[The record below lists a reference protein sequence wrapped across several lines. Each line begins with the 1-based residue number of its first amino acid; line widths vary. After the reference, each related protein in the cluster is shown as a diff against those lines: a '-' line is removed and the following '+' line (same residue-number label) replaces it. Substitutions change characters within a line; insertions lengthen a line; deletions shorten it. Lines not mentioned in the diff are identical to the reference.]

1 MTIRIDILAAK
12 AEHNDH
18 VAAHKCRPAA
28 MLTQADRDAGQRPC
42 PERVRTWL
50 HYMEVA
56 GRWGRDPDDSA
67 RMTELYAGQTAELGQ
82 KGTTYAGMRR
92 AA

>member
-1 MTIRIDILAAK
+1 
-12 AEHNDH
+12 
-18 VAAHKCRPAA
+18 
-28 MLTQADRDAGQRPC
+28 
-42 PERVRTWL
+42 VRTWL